1 MRKLLL
7 AATALLGLAA
17 SPASAAI
24 VANLGV
30 NPTSATGAFSHA
42 VGGGAFDDQITFQ
55 LVGGPQFL
63 TIASVTNNFANAASQ
78 ITGFTGSVFRIVG
91 AIGGGDDIR
100 VIGPVAATANC
111 GANCQG
117 FGGSADPYRWKL
129 LPRPYRHRW
138 WLSRLRRHPVD
149 VVSAVPEP
157 STWAMMILGFF
168 GLGFMAYRRR
178 NQTAAFRM
186 V

>member
-7 AATALLGLAA
+7 AATALFGLAA
-17 SPASAAI
+17 SPASAAVI
-24 VANLGV
+24 LDLGV

-42 VGGGAFDDQITFQ
+42 VGGTTFDDQITFQ
-55 LVGGPQFL
+55 LVGGPSFL

-78 ITGFTGSVFRIVG
+78 ITGFTGSVFRQVG
-91 AIGGGDDIR
+91 AIGGGDDVL

-117 FGGSADPYRWKL
+117 FGGSTL
-129 LPRPYRHRW
+129 LEAGNYYLEFTGIGGGSAGYGGT
-138 WLSRLRRHPVD
+138 LS
-149 VVSAVPEP
+149 VSAVPEP

-168 GLGFMAYRRR
+168 GVGFMAYRRR
-178 NQTAAFRM
+178 NQTAAFRI

>member
-1 MRKLLL
+1 MLKKMLL
-7 AATALLGLAA
+7 ATVLGVSLAA
-17 SPASAAI
+17 PASAAI

-30 NPTSATGAFSHA
+30 NPTSATGAFNHA

-63 TIASVTNNFANAASQ
+63 TVGSVTNNFANAASQ
-78 ITGFTGSVFRIVG
+78 ITGFTGIVFRIVG

-100 VIGPVAATANC
+100 VIGPIAATANC

-117 FGGSADPYRWKL
+117 FGGSTILNAGNYYLDFTGIGGGSAGYGGT
-129 LPRPYRHRW
+129 
-138 WLSRLRRHPVD
+138 LSTS
-149 VVSAVPEP
+149 VSAVPEP
-157 STWAMMILGFF
+157 ATWAMMLLGFASV
-168 GLGFMAYRRR
+168 GFMAYRRR
-178 NQTAAFRM
+178 TQNAFRI